1 MPTLLIRP
9 NDRKDYEGVSY
20 TFDKI
25 FDDYEKARFGEIQ
38 GNPVS
43 EEVIEHVKVSE
54 EKDISGAKG
63 NVIADKV
70 NMDID
75 GKEAFTSPN
84 EQLETDNNPNLE
96 SSAGDKQDKGEQK
109 SQSFFDYNQDG
120 IVDTGDIT
128 APFYDASIKAYGL
141 VGAGADKV
149 ASGGKAMIEATAKST
164 AKGVSEGLDLEGKYA
179 EMRSG
184 AKEQIQSFKK
194 ELKEEADKKYE
205 DLKGEVIAKQNDMN
219 ETLKTGL
226 YVGGGIL
233 AIYLLIR
240 K

>member
-9 NDRKDYEGVSY
+9 NDRVDYEGVSY

-43 EEVIEHVKVSE
+43 EEVVEHIKVSE
-54 EKDISGAKG
+54 EKDTTGAKG

-70 NMDID
+70 NMEIE
-75 GKEAFTSPN
+75 GREAFTSPN
-84 EQLETDNNPNLE
+84 EQQETINNPNLE
-96 SSAGDKQDKGEQK
+96 SSAGDKKDIGDEK
-109 SQSFFDYNQDG
+109 SSSFFDYNNDG
-120 IVDTGDIT
+120 RVDSSDFT

-149 ASGGKAMIEATAKST
+149 ASGTKSIISAGAKST
-164 AKGVSEGLDLEGKYA
+164 ASGISEGLDLEGKYA
-179 EMRSG
+179 EMKSG
-184 AKEQIQSFKK
+184 AKEQIQSFKN
-194 ELKEEADKKYE
+194 ELKVEVDKKYD
-205 DLKGEVIAKQNDMN
+205 DLRGEVVKKQNELND
-219 ETLKTGL
+219 TLKTGIF
-226 YVGGGIL
+226 VGGGVL